1 MIIRCWILLG
11 FSFLFLHL
19 HATGNISKYINLKYS
34 SFSFAAI
41 FVFFF
46 FFLIQGYFAWKEGAD
61 DEEYDEICGCGMDH
75 ANEEKSWKERISYPI
90 FILPILTA
98 LFLPIATLD
107 SNIVAAKG
115 FNFAAYDDT
124 DPYGIHQFL
133 EPDTSVFYGQE
144 GFDEIMKEMMDQYA
158 NKDRIILTDQDFLLG
173 METIYKKPGYFM
185 GKTIGFKGFTYIDK
199 ETGNVFLFRFGMIH
213 CVADSGVFG
222 MLLELPKDVEFQN
235 DEWIE
240 VEGTMDSIFYQ
251 PFKKTIP
258 ILKVENIEKIAKPE
272 DPYVYRAY

>member
-1 MIIRCWILLG
+1 MILRCWILLG

-34 SFSFAAI
+34 SLSFVAI

-46 FFLIQGYFAWKEGAD
+46 FLIVQGYFAWKVES
-61 DEEYDEICGCGMDH
+61 DEEEFNEICDCGLDH
-75 ANEEKSWKERISYPI
+75 SVEKKSWKQWISYPI
-90 FILPILTA
+90 FIFPILTA
-98 LFLPIATLD
+98 LLLPIATLD

-115 FNFAAYDDT
+115 FNFEAYDDT

-133 EPDTSVFYGQE
+133 APDTSVFYGEE
-144 GFDEIMKEMMDQYA
+144 GFDEIMEKAMGQFAYREQV
-158 NKDRIILTDQDFLLG
+158 ILNDQDFLLG

-222 MLLELPKDVEFQN
+222 MLLDLPKGETFHN

-240 VEGTMDSIFYQ
+240 VEGTMDSIYYQ

-258 ILKVENIEKIAKPE
+258 ILKVEKVKKIVQLE
-272 DPYVYRAY
+272 DPYVYRSY